1 MLPNNDDNIS
11 GGPSLIWTIKT
22 AFNNYQTIIDK
33 YENLLLENVA
43 LNTSVTEKL
52 GELSTK
58 LEKMPDRYT
67 LSNVDN
73 KLSKISEKL
82 TKMILIV
89 AIVGGIGISTYIWIN
104 HQIDKRI
111 ENIIKQTTNKIIN
124 TRPEQL
130 QRGGKL
136 YVIDAQ
142 GKKLQVLL
150 DHEDDDQQHR
160 SK

>member
-89 AIVGGIGISTYIWIN
+89 AIVGGIGISTYVWIN

-111 ENIIKQTTNKIIN
+111 ENLFPLTKQSLKLGVQMQTSQSGLLNY
-124 TRPEQL
+124 QL
-130 QRGGKL
+130 HDMDYGLNPARL
-136 YVIDAQ
+136 
-142 GKKLQVLL
+142 
-150 DHEDDDQQHR
+150 
-160 SK
+160 S

>member
-111 ENIIKQTTNKIIN
+111 ENIMKQTTNKIIN

-136 YVIDAQ
+136 YVIDSQ
-142 GKKLQVLL
+142 GRRLQVLT